1 MFDTRKALQDMAT
14 QIRACRAED
23 GLTLQQL
30 ATQSG
35 VAASTIHKVEAQQMV
50 PTVSVF
56 LKIARGLGRRPDQLI
71 RDRSLAAEGDLE
83 TADFGNEKG
92 YAARS
97 DPDRAVRDAGP
108 NSEIGVWRIQLAAQQ
123 VLPALEFAPHQRAIF
138 LVEQGRITL
147 QSGGRRVHITAGN
160 CIEFEGGTIQ
170 SPSAQLDEARLTLIV
185 SPPGNLEARL
195 GAPAGSGSETEVKAP
210 AGPSAAAPG
219 PA

>member
-1 MFDTRKALQDMAT
+1 MFDTRKALQDMAI

-71 RDRSLAAEGDLE
+71 RDRSLEAENQNDTPEFGLE
-83 TADFGNEKG
+83 GTRTSAFESSHG
-92 YAARS
+92 
-97 DPDRAVRDAGP
+97 GP
-108 NSEIGVWRIQLAAQQ
+108 EEDERGGAGVWRIQLAAQQ
-123 VLPALEFAPHQRAIF
+123 ALPALEFSQRQRAIF
-138 LVEQGRITL
+138 LVERGKITL
-147 QSGGRRVHITAGN
+147 QSGDQRVQITAGN

-170 SPSAQLDEARLTLIV
+170 SPSAQLEEASITLIV
-185 SPPGNLEARL
+185 SPRGNLETRL
-195 GAPAGSGSETEVKAP
+195 GPAAGSSAEIESDSSVRP
-210 AGPSAAAPG
+210 NVAAARIS
-219 PA
+219 

>member
-1 MFDTRKALQDMAT
+1 MFDTRKALQDMAL

-23 GLTLQQL
+23 GLTLQKL

-71 RDRSLAAEGDLE
+71 RDRSLEAEGNQE
-83 TADFGNEKG
+83 SSDFSASESSAASFQRDYVDRERVEK
-92 YAARS
+92 S
-97 DPDRAVRDAGP
+97 Q
-108 NSEIGVWRIQLAAQQ
+108 IGVWRIQLAAQQ
-123 VLPALEFAPHQRAIF
+123 VLPALELAPRQRAIF

-147 QSGGRRVHITAGN
+147 QSGDRRAHITAGN
-160 CIEFEGGTIQ
+160 CIEFEGSTIQ
-170 SPSAQLDEARLTLIV
+170 SPSAQLEEARITLIV

-195 GAPAGSGSETEVKAP
+195 GAPAGSSSESEVKPPTPP
-210 AGPSAAAPG
+210 AVRAPG

>member
-1 MFDTRKALQDMAT
+1 MFDTEKALQDMAL

-35 VAASTIHKVEAQQMV
+35 VAASTIHKVEARQMV

-71 RDRSLAAEGDLE
+71 RDRSLEAEGNRE
-83 TADFGNEKG
+83 TFDSGVVDASAYSLGRNHAGRE
-92 YAARS
+92 
-97 DPDRAVRDAGP
+97 AVENGD
-108 NSEIGVWRIQLAAQQ
+108 IGVWRIQLAAQQ
-123 VLPALEFAPHQRAIF
+123 ALPALELAPRQRAIF
-138 LVEQGRITL
+138 LVERGRITL
-147 QSGGRRVHITAGN
+147 QSRERRVHVTAGN

-170 SPSAQLDEARLTLIV
+170 SPSAQLEEARITLIA
-185 SPPGNLEARL
+185 SPPGNLQARL
-195 GAPAGSGSETEVKAP
+195 GAPTGSSSESEPRSP
-210 AGPSAAAPG
+210 AQPRAAAPG

>member
-1 MFDTRKALQDMAT
+1 MFDTRKALQDMAS
-14 QIRACRAED
+14 QIRACRTED

-71 RDRSLAAEGDLE
+71 RDRSLEAEGMHE
-83 TADFGNEKG
+83 TSGSGGEGASAPSFDRGQNG
-92 YAARS
+92 RATGSNS
-97 DPDRAVRDAGP
+97 D
-108 NSEIGVWRIQLAAQQ
+108 IGVWRIQLAAQQ
-123 VLPALEFAPHQRAIF
+123 ALPALELASHQRAIF
-138 LVEQGRITL
+138 LVERGIITL
-147 QSGGRRVHITAGN
+147 QSGERRVHITAGN
-160 CIEFEGGTIQ
+160 CIEFEGGTVQ
-170 SPSAQLDEARLTLIV
+170 SPSAQLEEARITLIV

-195 GAPAGSGSETEVKAP
+195 GAPAGSSSEGEASP
-210 AGPSAAAPG
+210 SLQSSAAAPG